1 MSVLLQLFTAA
12 PLKNYRTQVL
22 GGVVFL
28 TALAN
33 WMVGDMSF
41 VDLVQNLPAMVGGLG
56 LSALG
61 AKVNGL
67 KAADSEVEAGKPG
80 AGK

>member
-22 GGVVFL
+22 GGVVFV

-33 WMVGDMSF
+33 WLVGDMSF
-41 VDLVQNLPAMVGGLG
+41 ADFIQNLPAMVGGLG

-61 AKVNGL
+61 AKVNNL
-67 KAADSEVEAGKPG
+67 KADVTPAAKSGK
-80 AGK
+80 